1 MPLRQHPLFHAC
13 GRENQ
18 DRGLSL
24 GEKWGHVRSAL
35 FLIRRDK
42 PLLKAVAPETY
53 TIDVSNESMIGGPQ
67 ANPELA
73 AKMEK
78 VYNDVGL
85 VLLRGQPDVGND
97 LNVGKQWVTVC
108 MPHLAKYEGGANPR
122 KGKGVDN
129 VYEVGAP
136 GVSLFFLSIF
146 KPETTVFIILGL
158 QNRCLTT

>member
-1 MPLRQHPLFHAC
+1 MVK
-13 GRENQ
+13 E
-18 DRGLSL
+18 LSKL
-24 GEKWGHVRSAL
+24 KLSFEFKEINPR
-35 FLIRRDK
+35 
-42 PLLKAVAPETY
+42 LKALAPETY

-73 AKMEK
+73 GRRGE

-146 KPETTVFIILGL
+146 KPENTVFIILGL
-158 QNRCLTT
+158 RNRCLTT